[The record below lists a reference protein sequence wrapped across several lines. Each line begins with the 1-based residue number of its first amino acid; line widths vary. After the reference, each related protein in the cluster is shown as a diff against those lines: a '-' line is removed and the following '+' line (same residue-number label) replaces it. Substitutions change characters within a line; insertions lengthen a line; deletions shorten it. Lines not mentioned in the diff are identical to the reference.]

1 MKKVTCFY
9 LEKCPYCIQAK
20 KALDELIDEN
30 PDYGQVEIDWIEESR
45 NPEIIDQIQ
54 QEKSIDDELTLKM
67 KEVMKAF
74 VENFLKVN
82 KDG

>member
-1 MKKVTCFY
+1 M
-9 LEKCPYCIQAK
+9 
-20 KALDELIDEN
+20 
-30 PDYGQVEIDWIEESR
+30 
-45 NPEIIDQIQ
+45 IIDQIQ